1 MLSKAQS
8 ERIESAVAEAE
19 ARTTSEIVVCI
30 LPTSGEDRGTAAI
43 VGALAFV
50 LVAVG
55 GPSFLWGVDP
65 LVWIGLAL
73 VTALLAF
80 WISDRFDLGLRCLP
94 ARMLVKDAR
103 RAARAVFLDHALD
116 DSAERNAVLLFLS
129 RAERYVEILP
139 DRAAAVAIPP
149 AEWAAIVDQFRQR
162 MRKADM
168 GEAIAEAAT
177 RIGAVCAIH
186 FPVAGANPD
195 RVPNRPI
202 QTQN

>member
-19 ARTTSEIVVCI
+19 SRTTLEIVVCI
-30 LPTSGEDRGTAAI
+30 LPASGEDRGTAAI
-43 VGALAFV
+43 AGALAFV
-50 LVAVG
+50 LVAIG
-55 GPSFLWGVDP
+55 GPALRWGVDP
-65 LVWIGLAL
+65 LIWAGLAL
-73 VTALLAF
+73 VAAILAF
-80 WISDRFDLGLRCLP
+80 WLVDRFDLGLRCLP
-94 ARMLVKDAR
+94 ARLLVKDAR

-116 DSAERNAVLLFLS
+116 DSAERNVVLLFVS

-139 DRAAAVAIPP
+139 DRAADRAIPQ

-162 MRKADM
+162 VRKADV

-186 FPVAGANPD
+186 FPASGVNPD

-202 QTQN
+202 EIQN